1 MACNTVLPRCEK
13 YMSERVVRKML
24 PLFSKLLIKH
34 VTIHQ
39 TFAVSKVVSKV
50 VT

>member
-1 MACNTVLPRCEK
+1 MACNTVLPRYEK

-24 PLFSKLLIKH
+24 PLFSKLLQH
-34 VTIHQ
+34 VTIHP
-39 TFAVSKVVSKV
+39 TFAVSKVKV